1 MNFPYF
7 LVTYWDKNHVKSEST
22 VPWIRFGLYNPNN
35 PTKIVYPLGLVDSGS
50 EVTFISHEL
59 GKELNFDIRNT
70 KIKGTADG
78 VGGGSIEIFYH
89 KASLVLEKGKE
100 KYEFTDLIGFSY
112 SDFPT
117 SMPQQTAIL
126 GTMGFFNHLN
136 VSFKY
141 PKVITIDQNS

>member
-7 LVTYWDKNHVKSEST
+7 LVTHWDKNHVKSESI
-22 VPWIRFGLYNPNN
+22 VPWIRFGVYNPNN
-35 PTKIVYPLGLVDSGS
+35 HTKIVYPLGLVDSGS
-50 EVTFISHEL
+50 EITFISHEL
-59 GKELNFDIRNT
+59 GEELGFDIRNT
-70 KIKGTADG
+70 KIRGRADG

-89 KASLVLEKGKE
+89 RVGLILDEGKE
-100 KYEFTDLIGFSY
+100 KYEFIDFIGFSY

-126 GTMGFFNHLN
+126 GTLGFFNHLN